1 MQATYNLW
9 LVTLSIGVAMLV
21 SYTALSLVA
30 RVSAA
35 RADMHR
41 IWLLGGAVA
50 MGSGIWS
57 MHFIG
62 MMAFSLPIALRYDI
76 PTTVVSL
83 LIAMGTSGCALSI
96 AASPRLGWRRLLAGS
111 AAMGAGICAMHYYGM
126 SAIRIRPAIDYD
138 PVLVVASIFVAV
150 VASFAALWLAFKL
163 RSGRSWQLAVARLSA
178 AIIMG
183 LAISGMHYT
192 GMAASRFTRGAYCVG
207 GSPIDNQALS
217 LFIGVITIAL
227 LAIALITAIF
237 DAHVQS
243 RSELQS
249 ERLRD
254 INARL
259 EIQAAAAQTALREL
273 QHLHYALD
281 QLASVAVGDV
291 RGIITYV
298 NDRFCE
304 ITQFSRAELVGQP
317 FSILKS
323 GVHAPQV
330 FQELWETIV
339 AGSVWRGELCNRA
352 KSGELYWVD
361 ASIVPYLD
369 ETGTITQFVSIRTE
383 ITREKL
389 AKDALAAQQEK
400 SRASEER
407 LRQISDNLP
416 ALIAYWDRNGIC
428 RFANRAHYDRFK
440 LTPEQIVGMSF
451 AELFGAAADTDPGV
465 NPTRE
470 TRIAAALRGE
480 HQLFDQTD
488 TLPDGSIR
496 HWQNEFVPHWS
507 EGQVIGMYALIVDIT
522 DRKNAEGLLRQQE
535 ARLSAMSRMGE
546 IGCWEMESGGA
557 RPYWSDMVYHI
568 HELPPGD
575 RPPLDSALQFYPEEA
590 RRLVAD
596 SLQAA
601 FSEGRAFDF
610 VVPFITARGRHRWV
624 RSIGEPQWADG
635 RCTRLVGA
643 FQDVTDARRA
653 EETLRAAKD
662 AAEAANRAKSEFLA
676 NMSHEIRTP
685 LNGVIGMTGLL
696 LDSPLEAQQRE
707 HVEIVRSS
715 GETLLALINDIL
727 DFSKIEAGHLDLE
740 HIDFDLHSVVEDS
753 IDAVALRAAQKGLEL
768 QTDLDPAAPP
778 FVHGDPTRLRQILLN
793 LLSNAIKFTSRGQVT
808 LTLGTPLGGTSP
820 AGTSRNAVADP
831 EGLATLTFSISD
843 TGIGIAADRINT
855 LFAPFIQADSS
866 TTRKFGGTGLGLSI
880 SKRLAEAMG
889 GCIEVDS
896 TVGSGSTF
904 RFIVQLPA
912 AAAPSRAGGD
922 QGVGLA
928 GLRFLIVS
936 SSHLSRQTFQR
947 QLAGTGS
954 ALSFASSAAEGLEQY
969 QRMLDADR
977 PASAVLI
984 DDKLEDRS
992 GIWLAQQIRLSPAPP
1007 AALLLLTPLS
1017 NSVSDTDM
1025 TLIDRIITKPVRSGV
1040 LLRALAEVTRA
1051 PVARAE
1057 TQEAVAAALP
1067 FGGVRILL
1075 AEDNAVN
1082 QKLASRL
1089 LQRLGAEV
1097 VVANN
1102 GIEVLEALRTQDFDA
1117 VLMDC
1122 QMPEMDGYEATRQLR
1137 DPAAAVRNP
1146 KIPVIALTA
1155 HALATDRAKCLAA
1168 GMDDYLTKPIN
1179 PANLQRAL
1187 SRSLPPDHEFST
1199 RPDADDVQWFDE
1211 PALLAR
1217 TGGDRDFAREL
1228 IILFMQIGGETV
1240 WQLVQR
1246 GNDPGTLRKLA
1257 HNLKGSAAATAAREV
1272 AARAETLERVAGTPE
1287 AATALRTLEA
1297 SFKQTIA
1304 HWKRSGWITQET
1316 HVDADKRARAAK

>member
-35 RADMHR
+35 RAEMHR
-41 IWLLGGAVA
+41 TWLMGGAVA
-50 MGSGIWS
+50 MGIGIWS

-76 PTTVVSL
+76 PTTLVSL
-83 LIAMGTSGCALSI
+83 LIAMVTSGCALSI

-111 AAMGAGICAMHYYGM
+111 AAMGAGICAMHYCGM
-126 SAIRIRPAIDYD
+126 SAINVRPAIGYD
-138 PVLVVASIFVAV
+138 PVLVAASILVAV

-163 RSGRSWQLAVARLSA
+163 RSGRSWQLAAARLLA

-183 LAISGMHYT
+183 SAISGMHYT
-192 GMAASRFTRGAYCVG
+192 GMAASRFSRGAYCVG
-207 GSPIDNQALS
+207 GSPIDNQVLS

-227 LAIALITAIF
+227 LAIALITALF
-237 DAHVQS
+237 DAHLQN
-243 RSELQS
+243 RSALQS
-249 ERLRD
+249 ERLED

-259 EIQAAAAQTALREL
+259 QIQAAAAQSALREL

-281 QLASVAVGDV
+281 QLASVAVSDA
-291 RGIITYV
+291 RGVITYV
-298 NDRFCE
+298 NDRFCD
-304 ITQFSRAELVGQP
+304 ITQFARGELLGQP

-323 GVHAPQV
+323 DVHAPQV
-330 FQELWETIV
+330 FQKLWETIL
-339 AGSVWRGELCNRA
+339 AGSVWRGELCNRK

-383 ITREKL
+383 ITQEKL
-389 AKDALAAQQEK
+389 AKDALASQQEK

-416 ALIAYWDRNGIC
+416 ALIAYWDCNGIC

-451 AELFGAAADTDPGV
+451 TELFGTAPDSGPLDTA
-465 NPTRE
+465 RE

-488 TLPDGSIR
+488 ALADGSIR
-496 HWQNEFVPHWS
+496 HWQSEFVPHWS
-507 EGQVIGMYALIVDIT
+507 DGRVVGMYALIVDIT
-522 DRKNAEGLLRQQE
+522 ERKNAEGLLRQQE
-535 ARLSAMSRMGE
+535 ARLSAMSRIGE
-546 IGCWEMESGGA
+546 IGCWEMEPGGA
-557 RPYWSDMVYHI
+557 GPYWSDMVYHI

-575 RPPLDSALQFYPEEA
+575 RPPLETALQFYPEES

-596 SLQAA
+596 SLHAA
-601 FSEGRAFDF
+601 FKEGRAFDF

-635 RCTRLVGA
+635 RCVRLVGA
-643 FQDVTDARRA
+643 FQDVTDARQA

-727 DFSKIEAGHLDLE
+727 DFSKIEAGHLELE
-740 HIDFDLHSVVEDS
+740 HIDFDLQSVVEDS
-753 IDAVALRAAQKGLEL
+753 IDAVALRAAEKGLDL
-768 QTDLDPAAPP
+768 QTDLDPAVPA

-808 LTLGTPLGGTSP
+808 LTLGGTPRGGTP
-820 AGTSRNAVADP
+820 PGGTELNARADAQ
-831 EGLATLTFSISD
+831 GLTTLTFSISD
-843 TGIGIAADRINT
+843 TGIGIAADRIST

-889 GCIEVDS
+889 GSIEVDS
-896 TVGSGSTF
+896 VVGRGSTF

-912 AAAPSRAGGD
+912 AAAPLRADRHEGI
-922 QGVGLA
+922 GLA
-928 GLRFLIVS
+928 GLRVLIVS

-947 QLAGTGS
+947 QLAGTDCS
-954 ALSFASSAAEGLEQY
+954 IAFAATAAEGLEQY
-969 QRMLDADR
+969 KKMLDADQ
-977 PASAVLI
+977 PAAAVLI
-984 DDKLEDRS
+984 DNKLDDRS
-992 GIWLAQQIRLSPAPP
+992 GVWLAQQIRLSPAPP
-1007 AALLLLTPLS
+1007 PALLLLTPLS
-1017 NSVSDTDM
+1017 KSVSDTDR
-1025 TLIDRIITKPVRSGV
+1025 TFIDRVITKPVRSGV
-1040 LLRALAEVTRA
+1040 LARALAEVTRA
-1051 PVARAE
+1051 PLAQAE
-1057 TQEAVAAALP
+1057 SKDLVAAALP

-1102 GIEVLEALRTQDFDA
+1102 GIEVLEALRAHDFDA

-1137 DPAAAVRNP
+1137 DPAGAVRNP

-1187 SRSLPPDHEFST
+1187 SRSLPPNHEFSS

-1211 PALLAR
+1211 SALLAR
-1217 TGGDRDFAREL
+1217 TGDDRDFAREL
-1228 IILFMQIGGETV
+1228 ILLFMQIGGDTL

-1246 GNDPGTLRKLA
+1246 GNDPGTLRKLSQ
-1257 HNLKGSAAATAAREV
+1257 NLKGSAAAAAAREV
-1272 AARAETLERVAGTPE
+1272 AARAENLERVAGTPE
-1287 AATALRTLEA
+1287 AAAALRTLEV
-1297 SFKQTIA
+1297 SFKQTVA
-1304 HWKRSGWITQET
+1304 YWKRSGWIAQET